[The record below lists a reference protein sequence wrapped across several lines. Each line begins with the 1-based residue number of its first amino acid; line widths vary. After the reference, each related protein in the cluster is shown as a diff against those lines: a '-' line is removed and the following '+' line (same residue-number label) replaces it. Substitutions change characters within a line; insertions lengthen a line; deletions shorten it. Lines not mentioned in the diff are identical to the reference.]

1 MKYAGLYDFEF
12 CQFGIVMLKRRWPE
26 VGEFLGRAGIAAY
39 FSAAATLKGLS
50 IVSHLSA
57 WQTLPPENRLLTLLS
72 DIASGIFL
80 VFVIVL
86 AMVRLQP
93 LRTASG
99 LRPRLYALSG
109 TFLLIGLILVPSS
122 DAAPAY
128 ATLVGLGLVLCGSV
142 LSAWVLGWL
151 GRSFSIVPEARKLV
165 TNGPYGVVRHP
176 LYITEGVATV
186 GVVLLHWT
194 FFAALLV
201 CVQFLIQ
208 YRRIQLEEELL
219 NETFPEYSDYA
230 KRIPRLIPSIDL
242 KRKFV

>member
-1 MKYAGLYDFEF
+1 MF
-12 CQFGIVMLKRRWPE
+12 KRWSSF
-26 VGEFLGRAGIAAY
+26 GEFMGRVGIAAY
-39 FSAAATLKGLS
+39 FSAAATLKSLS
-50 IVSHLSA
+50 IVYQISNWA
-57 WQTLPPENRLLTLLS
+57 ALPPENRMLTLLS
-72 DIASGIFL
+72 DIASTVFL

-99 LRPRLYALSG
+99 LMPRLYALSG

-122 DAAPAY
+122 DTVPAY
-128 ATLVGLGLVLCGSV
+128 AMMAGLGLILLGSA

-165 TNGPYGVVRHP
+165 TNGPYGLVRHP
-176 LYITEGVATV
+176 LYVTEGIATL

-194 FFAALLV
+194 FFAAFLAGL
-201 CVQFLIQ
+201 QFLIQ

-219 NETFPEYSDYA
+219 SETFPEYGDYA
-230 KRIPRLIPSIDL
+230 KRIPRLVPSIL
-242 KRKFV
+242 KRVFV